1 MCNFLHD
8 KYSKIKPAG
17 IGYKIFGPNQS
28 PCFIDD
34 SYQFEDK
41 SGNNRW
47 ISWKKDYI
55 GDGFCFFVSKRE
67 AFRLLKELSYY
78 GFSDHYVYT
87 IEYSQGLGKH
97 IENNITV
104 KKVYTTAICKRFQIL
119 DLVTESF

>member
-1 MCNFLHD
+1 MTHTSLKTGRIRRRDRTRRPWRRGGGRGSRRYAEIHER
-8 KYSKIKPAG
+8 IRHVM
-17 IGYKIFGPNQS
+17 I
-28 PCFIDD
+28 
-34 SYQFEDK
+34 
-41 SGNNRW
+41 R
-47 ISWKKDYI
+47 
-55 GDGFCFFVSKRE
+55 
-67 AFRLLKELSYY
+67 FRLLKELSYY